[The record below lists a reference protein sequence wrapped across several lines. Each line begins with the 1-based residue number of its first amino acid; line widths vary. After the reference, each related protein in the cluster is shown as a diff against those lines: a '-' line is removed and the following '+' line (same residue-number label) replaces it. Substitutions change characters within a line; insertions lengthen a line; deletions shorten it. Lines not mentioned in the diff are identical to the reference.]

1 MTALKYILVPLVLL
15 LLFFLRRYFP
25 NRRVFYLFCL
35 TIIAAGAFTGIAIDA
50 QKPETQVMSDTE
62 KYALLQQ
69 QQIFTSWYTDYKKDI
84 EQLDHNWQQYHR
96 ILADFKADN
105 ISIQT
110 PWVRLQQLDA
120 EAAQLDAVIT
130 KMAPPPTLEG
140 DNYDLVIEIIK
151 KTQTYSAAQ
160 HQAILRTRAA
170 ADPSRQIS
178 ELQEEQSRRLEE
190 IMILESPAGL
200 FTASEISALREN
212 LTIPEEQ

>member
-1 MTALKYILVPLVLL
+1 MTAMKYILVPLVLL

-25 NRRVFYLFCL
+25 NRRVFYLFFL

-110 PWVRLQQLDA
+110 TWVRLQQLEA
-120 EAAQLDAVIT
+120 EATQLDAVIT

>member
-1 MTALKYILVPLVLL
+1 
-15 LLFFLRRYFP
+15 
-25 NRRVFYLFCL
+25 
-35 TIIAAGAFTGIAIDA
+35 
-50 QKPETQVMSDTE
+50 
-62 KYALLQQ
+62 
-69 QQIFTSWYTDYKKDI
+69 
-84 EQLDHNWQQYHR
+84 
-96 ILADFKADN
+96 
-105 ISIQT
+105 
-110 PWVRLQQLDA
+110 
-120 EAAQLDAVIT
+120 
-130 KMAPPPTLEG
+130 MAPPPTLEG